1 MSLVTKALSDAVLAA
16 MREATDAEVMPRW
29 RSLSSDDIR
38 TKAGPWDLVTDA
50 DVLAERRLTSALTAL
65 LDIPVVGEEAT
76 AADSSLLEL
85 VAGAQQCWLVDP
97 VDGTRNFVHGQEDF
111 ACMVALVV
119 GGRTQ
124 AAWITYPAVER
135 EMHGALGVGTFIDG
149 VRVTAPAPQ
158 DPTALHGALGARAFV
173 KDADAVY
180 AAAGTLGPVRDIRFC
195 AGWDYLDMVEGLK
208 DYVLFTRTLPWDHAP
223 GSLLVREAGLA
234 SARPDGSEYLPGD
247 GGAGL
252 LTAHPSV
259 WERVSAALLP
269 ALRS

>member
-1 MSLVTKALSDAVLAA
+1 MTLPVTQDLSDAVLAV

-29 RSLSSDDIR
+29 RALSADDIR

-50 DVLAERRLTSALTAL
+50 DVLAERRITAALTGL
-65 LDIPVVGEEAT
+65 IDVPVVGEEAT
-76 AADSSLLEL
+76 AAHPALANA
-85 VAGAQQCWLVDP
+85 VAGAEACWVVDP

-111 ACMVALVV
+111 ACMVALIVA
-119 GGRTQ
+119 GRTE

-135 EMHGALGVGTFIDG
+135 EMHGAAGVGCFIDG
-149 VRVTAPAPQ
+149 ERVVAPEP
-158 DPTALHGALGARAFV
+158 PSPVSLRGALGARAFV
-173 KDADAVY
+173 GDPELVY
-180 AAAGTLGPVRDIRFC
+180 EAAATLGPVRDIRFC

-223 GSLLVREAGLA
+223 GSLLAREAGL
-234 SARPDGSEYLPGD
+234 SSLRPTGDEYLPGD

-259 WERVSAALLP
+259 WETVAGAIRPTL
-269 ALRS
+269 